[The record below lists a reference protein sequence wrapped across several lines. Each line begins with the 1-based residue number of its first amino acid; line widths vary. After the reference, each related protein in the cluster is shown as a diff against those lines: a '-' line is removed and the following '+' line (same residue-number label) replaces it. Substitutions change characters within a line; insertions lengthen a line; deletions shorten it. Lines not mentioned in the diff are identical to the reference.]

1 MSKRSVCTMCG
12 NEVDGEKGFC
22 GICGGKMNVV
32 DVQDDFGGPAQS
44 FGNIPPVTP
53 VNPVSPSGPL
63 PDNSP
68 FIAPGPNMPSNQNNM
83 GNDANR
89 TAAIA
94 GMVIGIVSV
103 VLCCVPYLSIALGI
117 TGLILS
123 VKGMKSTTARGMA
136 IAGLVCSIVGLALG
150 VIYSIYWS
158 VVGCVACDSYNRYR
172 RYF

>member
-1 MSKRSVCTMCG
+1 MSKKSICTMCG
-12 NEVDGEKGFC
+12 NEVNGEKGFC

-32 DVQDDFGGPAQS
+32 DVQDDFGSQAQS

-53 VNPVSPSGPL
+53 VTPVNPL

-68 FIAPGPNMPSNQNNM
+68 FSSPAYNTPPTNYNN
-83 GNDANR
+83 GNDPNR

-150 VIYSIYWS
+150 IIYSIYWS
-158 VVGCVACDSYNRYR
+158 VVGCVACDSYNRYS

>member
-1 MSKRSVCTMCG
+1 MSKKSICTMCG

-32 DVQDDFGGPAQS
+32 DVQDDFGSQSQS

-53 VNPVSPSGPL
+53 VNPL

-68 FIAPGPNMPSNQNNM
+68 FSSPAYNTPPTNYNN
-83 GNDANR
+83 GSDPNR

-158 VVGCVACDSYNRYR
+158 IVGCVACDSYNRYS

>member
-1 MSKRSVCTMCG
+1 MCG
-12 NEVDGEKGFC
+12 NEVNGEKGFC

-32 DVQDDFGGPAQS
+32 DVQDDFGSQAQS

-53 VNPVSPSGPL
+53 ATPVNPL

-68 FIAPGPNMPSNQNNM
+68 FSSPAYNTPPTNYNN
-83 GNDANR
+83 GNDPNR

-150 VIYSIYWS
+150 IIYSIYWS
-158 VVGCVACDSYNRYR
+158 VVGCVACESYNRYS
-172 RYF
+172 RYFR